1 MFFWLTESKAGPANP
16 KSSVAPLHKESP
28 EGLTRMT
35 NGSAFRLPA
44 TRVHRSWWP
53 FSIKEAGLCLIATAP
68 SEKQK
73 QLSTEQAQKGRGW
86 KSSCAPTRE
95 EFKDKRRL
103 QFAQKRANRIRAE
116 STKEAA
122 GPSHNEKLFHSILKQ
137 LFKEYQHSNKTIYLL
152 YVVEKHV
159 VTKTKMLGNKKA
171 H

>member
-28 EGLTRMT
+28 KGLTRMT
-35 NGSAFRLPA
+35 NSSAFRLPA

-86 KSSCAPTRE
+86 KSSSAPTRE

-103 QFAQKRANRIRAE
+103 CCSSHRKGQTE
-116 STKEAA
+116 SEQSQRRKQQ
-122 GPSHNEKLFHSILKQ
+122 GPVTMKNSSIQSLSSFLKNTNT
-137 LFKEYQHSNKTIYLL
+137 LIKPSIY
-152 YVVEKHV
+152 Y
-159 VTKTKMLGNKKA
+159 M
-171 H
+171 